1 MEGFCDSGNFKLKEI
16 KASDG
21 MTHLEPVHHRELG
34 VKSGELYGAQTSW
47 AEVAINEVPLEKT
60 FQYENEIQQLEQ
72 ENTNHDEREIIIV
85 NSRTGRYKELPEEV
99 EEKKWVKRLEK
110 IPMNSNRNG
119 RKKKI
124 NVERYPVKPK
134 STKQVRDEK
143 MEHSTEMFHEII
155 DEKKGGE
162 SVLDYSVYIHR
173 YGDFEVIKEPF
184 MTPSDHDWRIRYM
197 YEIRRTLPKY
207 SIYCPPLHWLQPEVQ
222 WKKIW
227 IHMNK
232 LITGKERN
240 YHYYPEGPN
249 ACGKNEPCIYFY
261 DEDSDDLNY
270 NFKITTDYMDQTQY
284 WSLNYP

>member
-16 KASDG
+16 KTSDG
-21 MTHLEPVHHRELG
+21 MIHLEPVHHRELG
-34 VKSGELYGAQTSW
+34 VKTGELYGAEISW
-47 AEVAINEVPLEKT
+47 AKVAINGVLFEKT
-60 FQYENEIQQLEQ
+60 LKYENEIQQLEQ
-72 ENTNHDEREIIIV
+72 EKANHDERGIIMV
-85 NSRTGRYKELPEEV
+85 NSRAGKNKELPEEV

-119 RKKKI
+119 RKKKT

-143 MEHSTEMFHEII
+143 MNNSSEIFHEII

-173 YGDFEVIKEPF
+173 HGDYEVIKEQL
-184 MTPSDHDWRIRYM
+184 MRTPSDPWSFPVYQ
-197 YEIRRTLPKY
+197 TLKLRKY

-222 WKKIW
+222 WKNIW

-270 NFKITTDYMDQTQY
+270 NFKITIDYMDQTQY
-284 WSLNYP
+284 WNLNYP

>member
-1 MEGFCDSGNFKLKEI
+1 MEGFCDSGKFKMKEI
-16 KASDG
+16 KTTDG
-21 MTHLEPVHHRELG
+21 MTYLQPVHHRDLG
-34 VKSGELYGAQTSW
+34 VKSGELYGEGISW

-60 FQYENEIQQLEQ
+60 FQFEDEIQLLEQ
-72 ENTNHDEREIIIV
+72 EKPNHDERRIIIV
-85 NSRTGRYKELPEEV
+85 NSRSGNYPVPTEEV

-110 IPMNSNRNG
+110 IPLNSNHDG
-119 RKKKI
+119 EKKRKGKI
-124 NVERYPVKPK
+124 ECYPVKPK

-143 MEHSTEMFHEII
+143 INKSSQMFQEIT
-155 DEKKGGE
+155 DEKNGGE

-173 YGDFEVIKEPF
+173 NGDYEVIKQQLM
-184 MTPSDHDWRIRYM
+184 MTPDDVVMTVYQ
-197 YEIRRTLPKY
+197 TLKLPKY

-270 NFKITTDYMDQTQY
+270 NFQITTDYMDQTQY
-284 WSLNYP
+284 WNLNYP